1 MRRFACSLIA
11 SIALMTAA
19 GCAEETPPEGDP
31 LFDGGSVGQNQNCPT
46 CSVDGGLATAPN
58 GTASSC
64 TTLDPGVCA
73 QYANCTPVLGL
84 AYDPARYCRG
94 ETQLPVYCQ
103 ANTVE
108 CGFGTVRVVDPVG
121 QRWVLANKCLPPG
134 YKAAP
139 MEIHPIEWIEG
150 YTVCPSA
157 SLATRCGQLDESGC
171 NANPTCFAQ
180 MGSELDA
187 RRSCKASSE
196 HFVACVQNTTCN
208 RVLTY
213 ARDQL
218 GQTWELSGSC
228 LPSGFTALPNSAVA
242 SHTNWPS
249 CLF

>member
-1 MRRFACSLIA
+1 MRRLSCSLIA

-19 GCAEETPPEGDP
+19 SCAEEAPPEENP
-31 LFDGGSVGQNQNCPT
+31 RFDGGWVGQHLL
-46 CSVDGGLATAPN
+46 DGGPLVTLPVGATAQ
-58 GTASSC
+58 AC
-64 TTLDPGVCA
+64 ATLDPGVCA
-73 QYANCTPVLGL
+73 QYEDCTPVMGL
-84 AYDPARYCRG
+84 AYDPGRYCRG

-103 ANTVE
+103 AKSVE
-108 CGFGTVRVVDPVG
+108 CGFGTVRVIDAAN
-121 QRWVLANKCLPPG
+121 QRWVLANKCVPPG

-139 MEIHPIEWIEG
+139 MEVHPIEWIDS

-157 SLATRCGQLDESGC
+157 SLATRCGQLDERGC
-171 NANPTCFAQ
+171 NADPTCFAQ
-180 MGSELDA
+180 MGTELDA

-218 GQTWELSGSC
+218 GKTWELIGSC
-228 LPSGFTALPNSAVA
+228 LPSGFTALPTSAVA
-242 SHTNWPS
+242 SHMNWPS